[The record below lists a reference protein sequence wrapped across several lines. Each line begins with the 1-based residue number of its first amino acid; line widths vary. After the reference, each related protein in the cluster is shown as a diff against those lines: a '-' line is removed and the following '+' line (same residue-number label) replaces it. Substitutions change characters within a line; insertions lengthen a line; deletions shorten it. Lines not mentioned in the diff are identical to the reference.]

1 MNPQLQADL
10 DYIIKHAEPYL
21 RQLDGKRIFITGA
34 TGFFGKWMTMALD
47 RSRFL
52 GFDIS
57 YTSLVRRPAKAGNEW
72 RCLINELP
80 MRKQHCTIDYVM
92 HFAYDHESVAN
103 NISGMQRIIDFSK
116 NNNVKNILFTSSQ
129 AIHMEYA
136 WNDPRKVIA
145 ETKRLCETMLVQ
157 ASGDKL
163 DGSIVRGYSF
173 VGPMMDLD
181 RFAVGNFIK
190 QALAGESVLVRSPNT
205 LRSYLHACDMVIEL
219 LRSLVEVRCCEL
231 GSTDAVSLVRVARL
245 LTDNVV
251 MGDEE
256 NEEDYVRGDCE
267 PTIPLEEALKRTLN
281 YYVLEGLKKT

>member
-1 MNPQLQADL
+1 MSPQLQADL
-10 DYIIKHAEPYL
+10 DHIVKHAEPYL
-21 RQLDGKRIFITGA
+21 RQLDGKQIFITGA

-80 MRKQHCTIDYVM
+80 MRKQHCPIDYVM
-92 HFAYDHESVAN
+92 HFAYDHESVVN

-116 NNNVKNILFTSSQ
+116 NNNVRNILFTSSQ
-129 AIHMEYA
+129 AVHMDYT
-136 WNDPRKVIA
+136 WNDPRRVVA
-145 ETKRLCETMLVQ
+145 ETKRLCETMLAQ
-157 ASGDKL
+157 SGQE
-163 DGSIVRGYSF
+163 GSIVRGYSF

-190 QALAGESVLVRSPNT
+190 QALAGEPVLVRSPNT
-205 LRSYLHACDMVIEL
+205 PRGYLHACDMVIEL

-231 GSTDAVSLVRVARL
+231 GSPDAVTLVRVARL

-251 MGDEE
+251 LGDDKPE
-256 NEEDYVRGDCE
+256 NSIHGDCE
-267 PTIPLEEALKRTLN
+267 PTIPLEDALKRTMN
-281 YYVLEGLKKT
+281 YYVLEGLRKT

>member
-10 DYIIKHAEPYL
+10 DHIVKHAEPYL

-34 TGFFGKWMTMALD
+34 TGFFGKWMTMALY
-47 RSRFL
+47 RANEVLRTSIVWKYSLPSRRIQTLDPLL
-52 GFDIS
+52 GLNHAEG
-57 YTSLVRRPAKAGNEW
+57 Y
-72 RCLINELP
+72 
-80 MRKQHCTIDYVM
+80 DYVM
-92 HFAYDHESVAN
+92 HFAYDHESIAN
-103 NISGMQRIIDFSK
+103 NIMGMERVLEFCKVQG
-116 NNNVKNILFTSSQ
+116 VKNILFTSSQ
-129 AIHMEYA
+129 AIHMDYG
-136 WNDPRKVIA
+136 WNDLRRVIA
-145 ETKRLCETMLVQ
+145 ETKRLCETMLAQ
-157 ASGDKL
+157 SGQEA
-163 DGSIVRGYSF
+163 GIARGYSF

-190 QALAGESVLVRSPNT
+190 QALAGGPVLVRSPNT
-205 LRSYLHACDMVIEL
+205 QRGYLHTCDMVIEL

-251 MGDEE
+251 LGDEE